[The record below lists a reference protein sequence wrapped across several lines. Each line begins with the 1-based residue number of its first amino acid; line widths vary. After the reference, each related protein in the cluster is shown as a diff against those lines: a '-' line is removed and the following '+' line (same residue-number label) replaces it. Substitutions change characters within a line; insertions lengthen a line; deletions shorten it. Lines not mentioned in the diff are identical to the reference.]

1 MSERKTINLDTF
13 IPENMDVRDVV
24 YLEDLYPELK
34 KLLLTFGREILA
46 LACENAK
53 IGNKPYDFN
62 ECNLIHEFDIYIDK
76 QSILDTI
83 KQVN

>member
-24 YLEDLYPELK
+24 YWEDLYPELK
-34 KLLLTFGREILA
+34 TLLLSFGEELLELA
-46 LACENAK
+46 AENAK

-62 ECNLIHEFDIYIDK
+62 GANLIHEFDIYIDK